1 MTRNRDFKRLIRKF
15 MRKTGESYATARLQL
30 QRAGPPPS
38 EATAGGEAMNPFQRF
53 SEPAKQVLTAAQE
66 EAERDGHGEIRPDH
80 LMIGVLRQ
88 PASLGARALRS
99 LGVDLVGLLDKL
111 RQPPSGLVAA
121 RTLPT
126 AATKRVIDAAV
137 GEADRMDHRLVA
149 TEYLVLAL
157 TIEESAAHSMLA
169 EQGVTVERLRQA
181 AERLWA
187 ERQPEERADPAP
199 ERQLPPPS
207 VIVGALLERARSL
220 AAMEEAPVAE
230 MEHLMR
236 ALTEPGSEIAPLLER
251 FGVGLGNL
259 RAALAWA
266 PEVRAVAAELARSQT
281 LKEDA
286 IRSRDYEAPTLHRRT
301 RST

>member
-1 MTRNRDFKRLIRKF
+1 M
-15 MRKTGESYATARLQL
+15 
-30 QRAGPPPS
+30 P
-38 EATAGGEAMNPFQRF
+38 
-53 SEPAKQVLTAAQE
+53 LTPCWQS
-66 EAERDGHGEIRPDH
+66 R
-80 LMIGVLRQ
+80 
-88 PASLGARALRS
+88 
-99 LGVDLVGLLDKL
+99 
-111 RQPPSGLVAA
+111 
-121 RTLPT
+121 
-126 AATKRVIDAAV
+126 
-137 GEADRMDHRLVA
+137 
-149 TEYLVLAL
+149 
-157 TIEESAAHSMLA
+157 
-169 EQGVTVERLRQA
+169 VERLRQA

-199 ERQLPPPS
+199 ERKLPPPS

-286 IRSRDYEAPTLHRRT
+286 IRSRDYEVAALHRENQKYLKERYQLLRT
-301 RST
+301 ILWGGVVHGEAP